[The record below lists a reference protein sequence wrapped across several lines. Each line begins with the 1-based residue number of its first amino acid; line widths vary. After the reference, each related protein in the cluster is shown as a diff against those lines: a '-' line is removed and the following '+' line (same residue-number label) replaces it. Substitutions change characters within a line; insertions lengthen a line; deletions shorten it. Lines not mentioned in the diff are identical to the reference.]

1 MSFYVVLALLQS
13 LITNLIINLQLI
25 VTTLLNIILLD
36 ANFDKFTIRLHFLL
50 IFFMFAKFLENQRS
64 IAMLLIKC

>member
-25 VTTLLNIILLD
+25 VTTPLNIILLD
-36 ANFDKFTIRLHFLL
+36 ANFDKFTVRLYSLL
-50 IFFMFAKFLENQRS
+50 IFSMFAKFLEDQRS
-64 IAMLLIKC
+64 IVMLLIKC